1 MQAIRNS
8 DALTLPRISRDPFGS
23 IKSVYSTN
31 STNFEED
38 DLELTRR
45 IAYQIIAPIIVSFGL
60 MGNILTLLIL
70 RNPMFKGVMF
80 NFFYALAFFDL
91 LSLLFS
97 ISALMHLLHPVTQS
111 HAVAV
116 WYSYLEVMF
125 INGLMGTSV
134 LIVVC
139 ITEIIISF
147 LPIVIVL
154 ILNCLLVKYFVEKHK
169 HQFYDSQNHSR
180 TENTPKSVR
189 ETADKNLKSLLRAII
204 IAFLITILP
213 AGVFNA
219 AFSEKVTTNLKY
231 EIFRATANNLELL
244 NHALNFYLY
253 ILLSKPIRAAL
264 PSFISE
270 IKSKMKGKLNLSER
284 LKNIKSN
291 TTKQEVENNTV
302 REREMRDELSLKRE
316 QIKSLSY
323 QTQVSE
329 ISNENHSKDC
339 EIPEVPDTPEV
350 PYTPK
355 APDVPDVPKVPEFDE
370 ISCSTE
376 NGEKIS
382 DTNISETVQGLV
394 TLKDLEIT

>member
-1 MQAIRNS
+1 MRIA

-139 ITEIIISF
+139 IT
-147 LPIVIVL
+147 
-154 ILNCLLVKYFVEKHK
+154 
-169 HQFYDSQNHSR
+169 
-180 TENTPKSVR
+180 
-189 ETADKNLKSLLRAII
+189 
-204 IAFLITILP
+204 
-213 AGVFNA
+213 
-219 AFSEKVTTNLKY
+219 
-231 EIFRATANNLELL
+231 
-244 NHALNFYLY
+244 
-253 ILLSKPIRAAL
+253 
-264 PSFISE
+264 
-270 IKSKMKGKLNLSER
+270 
-284 LKNIKSN
+284 
-291 TTKQEVENNTV
+291 
-302 REREMRDELSLKRE
+302 
-316 QIKSLSY
+316 
-323 QTQVSE
+323 
-329 ISNENHSKDC
+329 
-339 EIPEVPDTPEV
+339 
-350 PYTPK
+350 
-355 APDVPDVPKVPEFDE
+355 FDRYM
-370 ISCSTE
+370 SACHPFTF
-376 NGEKIS
+376 K
-382 DTNISETVQGLV
+382 
-394 TLKDLEIT
+394 TL